1 MQARDIMNSEPPHCS
16 PETPIA
22 ELARRFADENLS
34 GMLVVDEDR
43 YLLGVITESD
53 LVDQQ
58 NLHIPTA
65 IALFDM
71 VIPLG
76 EERFEREL
84 ARMQAMTAG
93 DLMARDVRTVGPD
106 ADLSEISRIMADEHA
121 HHLPVIDN
129 GTVVG
134 MITRHDVI
142 RALAAGTP

>member
-1 MQARDIMNSEPPHCS
+1 MQARDIMNPDPPYCS

-22 ELARRFADENLS
+22 DLARRFADENLS

-43 YLLGVITESD
+43 YLLGVVTESD

-84 ARMQAMTAG
+84 ERMQAMTAG
-93 DLMARDVRTVGPD
+93 DLMVRDVRTVGPD
-106 ADLSEISRIMADEHA
+106 ADLSEISGIMADEHA

-142 RALAAGTP
+142 RALAAQH

>member
-1 MQARDIMNSEPPHCS
+1 
-16 PETPIA
+16 
-22 ELARRFADENLS
+22 
-34 GMLVVDEDR
+34 
-43 YLLGVITESD
+43 
-53 LVDQQ
+53 
-58 NLHIPTA
+58 
-65 IALFDM
+65 M

-84 ARMQAMTAG
+84 ERMQAMTAG

-134 MITRHDVI
+134 MIARHDVI
-142 RALAAGTP
+142 KALAAKTP

>member
-1 MQARDIMNSEPPHCS
+1 MQARDIMNPDPPYCS

-34 GMLVVDEDR
+34 GMLVVDEDK
-43 YLLGVITESD
+43 YLLGVVTESD

-84 ARMQAMTAG
+84 ERMQAMTAG

-142 RALAAGTP
+142 RALAAQH

>member
-1 MQARDIMNSEPPHCS
+1 MQARDIMNPDPPYCS
-16 PETPIA
+16 PDTPIA
-22 ELARRFADENLS
+22 AIARRFADEGIS
-34 GMLVVDEDR
+34 GMLVVDDDK

-84 ARMQAMTAG
+84 ERMQAMTAG
-93 DLMARDVRTVGPD
+93 DLMARDVRTVDPD
-106 ADLSEISRIMADEHA
+106 ASLPDISRLMADEHA
-121 HHLPVIDN
+121 HHLPVIED
-129 GTVVG
+129 GTIVG
-134 MITRHDVI
+134 MITRHDII
-142 RALAAGTP
+142 RALAAKAP